1 MARNKRL
8 QDREEKQ
15 KEIMS
20 AARTLF
26 LNEGYEA
33 TSMSRIANIAG
44 VAPNTIYWYFKDKDE
59 LLVNILNTELID
71 RFSTYIEL
79 QTKNIIERI
88 LWVIDQFK
96 LVKQL
101 VTTVHARLHLSPE
114 IYIWHERFHILV
126 ENLLRQE
133 LIQSG
138 VEEGRIEAKVKIA
151 IFTVEGLLA
160 HELTD
165 DEKHA
170 ICSELFKL

>member
-15 KEIMS
+15 QEIIS

-26 LNEGYEA
+26 VDEGYDA
-33 TSMSRIANIAG
+33 TSMSRIAKIAG

-59 LLVNILNTELID
+59 LLVNILNTELTD
-71 RFSTYIEL
+71 RFSAYIEL
-79 QTKNIIERI
+79 QTKDIVERL
-88 LWVIDQFK
+88 LWVIDQFR

-101 VTTVHARLHLSPE
+101 VNTVHARLHLSPE
-114 IYIWHERFHILV
+114 INIWHERFHILV

-133 LIQSG
+133 LQQSG
-138 VEEGRIEAKVKIA
+138 VEEQRIEAKVKVA

-160 HELTD
+160 HELSD
-165 DEKHA
+165 QEKQR
-170 ICSELFKL
+170 ICYELFQS

>member
-15 KEIMS
+15 KEIIS

-26 LNEGYEA
+26 LHEGYDA
-33 TSMSRIANIAG
+33 TSMSNIANIAG

-59 LLVNILNTELID
+59 LLINILNAELTD
-71 RFSTYIEL
+71 RFSGYIQL
-79 QTKNIIERI
+79 QTKGTVERL
-88 LWVIDQFK
+88 LWVIDQFR

-101 VTTVHARLHLSPE
+101 VTTVHARLHLSPQ
-114 IYIWHERFHILV
+114 INAWHERFHMLV

-133 LIQSG
+133 LQRSG
-138 VEEGRIEAKVKIA
+138 VEAQRIEARVKVA

-165 DEKHA
+165 EEKHA
-170 ICSELFKL
+170 ICNELFK

>member
-1 MARNKRL
+1 MARNKRQ

-15 KEIMS
+15 KEIIN
-20 AARTLF
+20 AAYTLF
-26 LNEGYEA
+26 LNEGYDA

-59 LLVNILNTELID
+59 LLITILNTELTN
-71 RFSTYIEL
+71 RFYGYIEL
-79 QTKNIIERI
+79 QTKNIVERL
-88 LWVIDQFK
+88 LWVIDQFR

-101 VTTVHARLHLSPE
+101 VATVHARLHLSSE
-114 IYIWHERFHILV
+114 INIWHERFHILV
-126 ENLLRQE
+126 ESLLRQE
-133 LIQSG
+133 LHQSG
-138 VEEGRIEAKVKIA
+138 VEKQRIEARVKVA

-165 DEKHA
+165 EEKYV

>member
-15 KEIMS
+15 KEIIS

-26 LNEGYEA
+26 LNEGYDA

-59 LLVNILNTELID
+59 LLITILNAELTE
-71 RFSTYIEL
+71 RFSGYIEL
-79 QTKNIIERI
+79 QEKNIVERL

-101 VTTVHARLHLSPE
+101 VTTVHARLHVSSE
-114 IYIWHERFHILV
+114 INIWHERFHILV

-133 LIQSG
+133 LQQLG
-138 VEEGRIEAKVKIA
+138 VEERRIEAKVKVA

-160 HELTD
+160 HELMD
-165 DEKHA
+165 EEKHA
-170 ICSELFKL
+170 ICSELFQL

>member
-15 KEIMS
+15 KEIIS

-26 LNEGYEA
+26 LNEGYDA
-33 TSMSRIANIAG
+33 TSMSRIANIAR

-59 LLVNILNTELID
+59 LLITILNAELTE
-71 RFSTYIEL
+71 RFWGYIEL
-79 QTKNIIERI
+79 QEKNIVERL

-101 VTTVHARLHLSPE
+101 VTTVHARLHVSPE
-114 IYIWHERFHILV
+114 INIWHERFHLLV

-133 LIQSG
+133 LQLLG
-138 VEEGRIEAKVKIA
+138 VEDQRIEAKVKVA

-165 DEKHA
+165 EEKHA
-170 ICSELFKL
+170 ICSELFQL

>member
-15 KEIMS
+15 KEIIS

-33 TSMSRIANIAG
+33 TSMSRIAAIAG

-71 RFSTYIEL
+71 RFSAYIEL
-79 QTKNIIERI
+79 QTKDIVER
-88 LWVIDQFK
+88 LMWVIDQFR

-114 IYIWHERFHILV
+114 INIWHERFHILV

-133 LIQSG
+133 LRQSG
-138 VEEGRIEAKVKIA
+138 VAEERIEARVKIA
-151 IFTVEGLLA
+151 VFTVEGLLV
-160 HELTD
+160 HEVTNK
-165 DEKHA
+165 EKYV